1 MTKETSPQFTSIF
14 GFLMVIIGFAVGVGS
29 LWRFPYV
36 MGSQGGAYFLLAYT
50 LLILI
55 IGIPLLTAEMALG
68 YHTKSIGITS
78 YKAIKPNTKWHYFGW
93 LHIAAAVTII
103 SYTVP
108 VYTWILNFLYNT
120 ALGKLNDL
128 DQEAVTSFFASQVD
142 TPALSIFA
150 IINWALLF
158 LVLNAGLQNGI
169 EKWSKILMPML
180 ALIMIAIAIVGLT
193 LPGSLEGVKFIFN
206 LNLEQFSFAS
216 IKEALGQAFFAIGI
230 GMLGSMVFGAY
241 IKGNSK
247 PLLSL
252 STTICL
258 AIIIAGVL
266 AGLMIFPLVF
276 AYGFDPTGGP
286 NLTFITLPLIFQS
299 MPYGQLVGSIFYIG
313 FYIAAFTSALGVF
326 EAAISTLSAYLRIS
340 RNQAMLITFTIV
352 IITGFSSIYNE
363 ALFGFLDTLT
373 AGYLIVFGALFIT
386 IFTGYIWGMD
396 NMLKAANIT
405 HPLAKIWMTL
415 SIKYISPIVIL
426 FLFLAP
432 YF

>member
-1 MTKETSPQFTSIF
+1 MSKENSPQFTSIF

-29 LWRFPYV
+29 LWRFPYI
-36 MGSQGGAYFLLAYT
+36 MGSQGGSYFLLAYT

-68 YHTKSIGITS
+68 YHSKSVGSNS
-78 YKAIKPNTKWHYFGW
+78 YKTIKPNTKWHYFGW
-93 LHIAAAVTII
+93 LHIAAAIIII

-120 ALGKLNDL
+120 SIGTFKEI
-128 DQEAVTSFFASQVD
+128 DQNSVQSFFENQID

-150 IINWALLF
+150 VINWALLF
-158 LVLNAGLQNGI
+158 LVLKAGLQNGI

-180 ALIMIAIAIVGLT
+180 AVIMIAIAIVGLT
-193 LPGSLEGVKFIFN
+193 LPGGIEGVKFIFN
-206 LNLEQFSFAS
+206 LNHSEFSLSS

-230 GMLGSMVFGAY
+230 GMLGSMVFGSY
-241 IKGNSK
+241 IKGKDK

-258 AIIIAGVL
+258 AIIIAGIL

-286 NLTFITLPLIFQS
+286 QLTFITLPLIFQN
-299 MPYGQLVGSIFYIG
+299 MPYGQLIGTVFYIG
-313 FYIAAFTSALGVF
+313 FYIAAFTSALAVF
-326 EAAISTLSAYLRIS
+326 EAVISTLSAYMRLS
-340 RNQAMLITFTIV
+340 RHQSMTITFLIV
-352 IITGFSSIYNE
+352 IITGFLSIYNQSV
-363 ALFGFLDTLT
+363 FDFLDTLT
-373 AGYLIVFGALFIT
+373 AGYLIVLGALFIT

-405 HPLAKIWMTL
+405 HPLAKMWMIL
-415 SIKYISPIVIL
+415 SIKYISPIVIV
-426 FLFLAP
+426 FLFIIQV
-432 YF
+432 